1 MSPFPHFY
9 PKKKKSKSIAPWHK
23 GTFAYLRQSAPLVRR
38 LPHAFTLV
46 ELLIAVSIFSV
57 VSIAV
62 YSVFNSGA
70 SVMRRIK
77 NIDLRQQK
85 ILLKSQRIIRELRE
99 QPACRKQLFSGTKDK
114 INFAANVDY
123 FPSRITYYFD
133 DAKGALMRVSDKL
146 DKIITEKGKLDT
158 ELKSK
163 PQTFLSG
170 VRGIKFEY
178 LYLDLKKN
186 EYVWVDDWTQEY
198 LPLGVRFTITSE
210 NREYIFTCIFAYGV
224 I

>member
-1 MSPFPHFY
+1 MLPFPLSY
-9 PKKKKSKSIAPWHK
+9 PNKKKRLNK
-23 GTFAYLRQSAPLVRR
+23 G
-38 LPHAFTLV
+38 AFTLV

-57 VSIAV
+57 VSIAI

-70 SVMRRIK
+70 TVMRRIK

-85 ILLKSQRIIRELRE
+85 ILLKSQRMIRELRE
-99 QPACRKQLFSGTKDK
+99 QPACRKQLFSGTKSK
-114 INFAANVDY
+114 ISFSANVDY

-133 DAKGALMRVSDKL
+133 DSKGSLMRVSDKL
-146 DKIITEKGKLDT
+146 DKIITKEGNLDT

-170 VRGIKFEY
+170 VKGVKFEY

-186 EYVWVDDWTQEY
+186 EYVWTDDWIQEN
-198 LPLGVRFTITSE
+198 LPFAVKFTITDQ
-210 NREYIFTCIFAYGV
+210 NKEYIFTCIFAYGV
-224 I
+224 S